1 MSEILLL
8 SSFSACKGLSVF
20 FFLLI
25 IREMLKK
32 FSTSFIFLDGSINIF
47 TNGSVKIVYIL
58 IFTIRECWWSLSQ
71 EYFRSKYALFYFV
84 LPVTNRDME
93 IRLEDVPF
101 REFGVR
107 TELDGKTVREGCE
120 SVLQTPYV

>member
-93 IRLEDVPF
+93 IRLEDVPCL
-101 REFGVR
+101 EN
-107 TELDGKTVREGCE
+107 LE
-120 SVLQTPYV
+120 SGQSWMGGL